1 MALLLTV
8 GRRPTLLLA
17 ATALV
22 ALAGCSREPAG
33 AESAR
38 GGNATVGAA
47 PASATASTPMPVSPQ
62 GLTNSSTAA
71 QSQDL
76 TNSTSA
82 RGNTNLPQ
90 PPSADNPASGPGV
103 AGTGSPAPTPNQT
116 TSSQTLG
123 TNPGAASSTAPS
135 GTTGNSG
142 TKSGGGK
149 L

>member
-1 MALLLTV
+1 MALPLPF
-8 GRRPTLLLA
+8 GRGPAVLVVSLA
-17 ATALV
+17 VAALS
-22 ALAGCSREPAG
+22 ACSREPAG

-38 GGNATVGAA
+38 GGNATVGTAA
-47 PASATASTPMPVSPQ
+47 PANTASTPMPVSPQ

-71 QSQDL
+71 NAQDL

-103 AGTGSPAPTPNQT
+103 GGTGSPMGTPSQT
-116 TSSQTLG
+116 TTSQSLG

-135 GTTGNSG
+135 GVTGGSGKSG
-142 TKSGGGK
+142 TGK